1 MEPDGKV
8 NILLVDDHP
17 ENLLALEAVLDSLD
31 QTLVRANSGEEALRR
46 LLKQDFALILL
57 DVQMP
62 GMDGFETAA
71 LIRERRRSQ
80 STPIIFLTAFNK
92 NDAHVFKGYS
102 LGAVDYLLKPFDP
115 EILKSKVTVFVDLFK
130 KTELLKRQATQLEA
144 TNTELRESEERLQDF
159 LDNANDLIQI
169 ISPEG
174 SYFYVN
180 RTWYETLG
188 YGKEAIEHLSCFD
201 IIHPDSRF
209 GLAEAIK
216 SLQTE
221 KASCRVQTI
230 FVTKDEK
237 QIPVEGNLNCRFENG
252 KLKAI
257 RCIFRDISE
266 QKQAEELRAQ
276 FIHEQVARQE
286 YEAMNRMKDEFIAT
300 LSHELRTPLNVI
312 LGWTQLLPTRQ
323 LSEERVQMAHEAIDR
338 NAKVLAQL
346 TEDLLD
352 TSHIIRGKLRLK
364 IGSVKLVSVIEAA
377 IKAAS
382 PAAKAKGISI
392 ESSLDSSIEP
402 ISGDSKRLQQV
413 VWNLLTNALKFTPQ
427 GGRVMVQ
434 LERVDSYA
442 QIRVSD
448 TGQGIKPEFLP
459 YIFDRFRQGDGS
471 LTRPHGGLGLGLA
484 IIYHILA
491 LHKGTIRAESP
502 GEGQGATFTVEL
514 PLTAPCMKSSNS
526 RSSGNVRGVISA

>member
-31 QTLVRANSGEEALRR
+31 QTLVKAYSGEQALKC

-71 LIRERRRSQ
+71 LIREREKTQ
-80 STPIIFLTAFNK
+80 STPIIFLTAFSK
-92 NDAHVFKGYS
+92 NEAHVFKGYS

-130 KTELLKRQATQLEA
+130 KTELLKRQAVQLEA
-144 TNTELRESEERLQDF
+144 INTELRESEERLQDF

-169 ISPEG
+169 ISPSG
-174 SYFYVN
+174 GYFYVN
-180 RTWYETLG
+180 CTWRETLG
-188 YGKEAIEHLSCFD
+188 YGEEEIENLSYFD
-201 IIHPDSRF
+201 IIHPDSRSQM
-209 GLAEAIK
+209 EQAIK

-221 KASCRVQTI
+221 KASCRVETT
-230 FVTKDEK
+230 FVSKDGKE
-237 QIPVEGNLNCRFENG
+237 IPLEGNLNCRFENG
-252 KLKAI
+252 MPKAI
-257 RCIFRDISE
+257 RCIFRDITE
-266 QKQAEELRAQ
+266 QKKTEELRAQ
-276 FIHEQVARQE
+276 IIHEQVARQE
-286 YEAMNRMKDEFIAT
+286 YEAMNQMKDEFIAT

-323 LSEERVQMAHEAIDR
+323 LSEERIQIAHEAIDR
-338 NAKVLAQL
+338 NAKLLAQL
-346 TEDLLD
+346 TEDLVD
-352 TSHIIRGKLRLK
+352 TSNIVRGKFRLK
-364 IGSVKLVSVIEAA
+364 IGTVKLPAVIEAA
-377 IKAAS
+377 IKAVS
-382 PAAKAKGISI
+382 PTAEAKDIHF
-392 ESSLDSSIEP
+392 ESSVDPSVEP

-413 VWNLLTNALKFTPQ
+413 VWNLLSNAIKFTPK

-434 LERVDSYA
+434 LEKIDSYA
-442 QIRVSD
+442 HIKVTD

-471 LTRPHGGLGLGLA
+471 LTRSHGGLGLGLA
-484 IIYHILA
+484 IIRHIVE
-491 LHKGTIRAESP
+491 LHDGTIEAESP
-502 GEGQGATFTVEL
+502 GEGQGATFIVKL
-514 PLTAPCMKSSNS
+514 PLTVPRMKVSNS
-526 RSSGNVRGVISA
+526 RSSSKVQRVISA